1 MNFSKFVDESDGL
14 VYYTIP
20 KGTRLYR
27 GDTDAYHDYL
37 EQGQVT
43 FSPNRSGFFGV
54 QAEGVESYG
63 IIFEFITDK
72 EYVLLALDDDNV
84 MSFLFDNANDKKIKR
99 ILRENYGYGGGTRN
113 SVSGPDNYFS
123 NYLCSLGYNGYA
135 ITQTKTDFGG
145 TFHEEIMLCNAEHIL
160 FSKIVTI
167 DEREI
172 MELLNLKAH
181 RKASLLPRKSRKNRH
196 DDDNDGDLYQ
206 YDKGLFSK
214 SLFDSPE
221 KNLFD
226 SPGDTMKFSS
236 GVEKSLFGSPENTM
250 KFSSGKS
257 LFGDDE
263 YNGGKLRRKTRK
275 SRKTRKPRK
284 PKKPRKPRKSRKN

>member
-1 MNFSKFVDESDGL
+1 MNFSKVLYESDGL
-14 VYYTIP
+14 AYYTIP

-135 ITQTKTDFGG
+135 LTQTKTDFGG

-196 DDDNDGDLYQ
+196 DDDNQYQ

-214 SLFDSPE
+214 SLFGSPE
-221 KNLFD
+221 N
-226 SPGDTMKFSS
+226 TMKFSS

-257 LFGDDE
+257 LFGDDDE
-263 YNGGKLRRKTRK
+263 YNGGKRRRKTRKTRK
-275 SRKTRKPRK
+275 SRKPGK
-284 PKKPRKPRKSRKN
+284 PKKSRKN